1 MQTEIE
7 RTTTTATVSKA
18 EVAKEEKA
26 SVSVILPLDLTQ
38 SLKLELVM
46 RDCTAGDLLEEW
58 IDQYVNPEKV
68 TVSAEEIP
76 VITRSREPINKELMR
91 SVSMAISKKHNAL
104 LRLEALRQNTT
115 IRALIAEWVREN
127 IRELSVQEVGAS
139 AISPAISSRVAMA

>member
-7 RTTTTATVSKA
+7 RTPTTNVPTVNQA
-18 EVAKEEKA
+18 VVKEERV

-38 SLKLELVM
+38 NLKLELVM

-68 TVSAEEIP
+68 TVSADEIP
-76 VITRSREPINKELMR
+76 VVTRSREPINKELMR

-115 IRALIAEWVREN
+115 IRALISEWVKEN
-127 IRELSVQEVGAS
+127 IKELAVQEVGVS
-139 AISPAISSRVAMA
+139 AISSRAAMA

>member
-7 RTTTTATVSKA
+7 RTPTTNVPTVNQA
-18 EVAKEEKA
+18 VVKEEKV

-38 SLKLELVM
+38 NLKLELVM

-115 IRALIAEWVREN
+115 IRALISEWVKEN
-127 IRELSVQEVGAS
+127 IKELAVQEVGAS
-139 AISPAISSRVAMA
+139 AISSRTAMA